1 MPNSGRMNDIGEIAN
16 YNMYGTSYGFQAGG
30 GFIGGNYGS
39 QGLGELNNG
48 MGKRSSGNTLRPVM
62 IKQILEASQQHPDAE
77 FRIDGAE
84 IGQLTFVAVVRNIS
98 IQSTNITYRMEDG
111 TGLIEVK
118 QWLEME
124 TISDDNPQKNVEIA
138 TDTYVRVIGQLKAFN
153 NKRHIY
159 AHHIRTIQDL
169 NEVQYHILETT
180 AIHLYFTRGPPQNN
194 SSSRAF
200 ASMDRNSSN
209 YGIHNPMN
217 INEMLGAQ
225 FSLRNLSPY
234 LQKVM
239 AAIHSAPNT
248 NEGVNIYQ
256 IAKTI
261 GGGNIERAIEELISD
276 GLLYTTIDDEH
287 VKSTIQP

>member
-1 MPNSGRMNDIGEIAN
+1 
-16 YNMYGTSYGFQAGG
+16 
-30 GFIGGNYGS
+30 
-39 QGLGELNNG
+39 
-48 MGKRSSGNTLRPVM
+48 
-62 IKQILEASQQHPDAE
+62 
-77 FRIDGAE
+77 
-84 IGQLTFVAVVRNIS
+84 
-98 IQSTNITYRMEDG
+98 MEDG

-124 TISDDNPQKNVEIA
+124 TITDDNPKKNIDI
-138 TDTYVRVIGQLKAFN
+138 TPDTYVRVIGQLKSFN

-159 AHHIRTIQDL
+159 AHHIRPISDL

-194 SSSRAF
+194 DSSKPF
-200 ASMDRNSSN
+200 TTIDRNSSN
-209 YGIHNPMN
+209 YGIHDPMN

-239 AAIHSAPNT
+239 AAVHAAPNT
-248 NEGVNIYQ
+248 NEGVNIHQ
-256 IAKTI
+256 LAKTI
-261 GGGNIERAIEELISD
+261 GGGNIERAIEELTND

>member
-1 MPNSGRMNDIGEIAN
+1 MN
-16 YNMYGTSYGFQAGG
+16 YNMYGASYGLQGGG

-39 QGLGELNNG
+39 QGANEQNNG
-48 MGKRSSGNTLRPVM
+48 TNKRTSGNTLRPVT

-77 FRIDGAE
+77 FKIDGTE
-84 IGQLTFVAVVRNIS
+84 ISQLTFVAVVRSIS

-124 TISDDNPQKNVEIA
+124 TIADDNPKKNIDIT

-159 AHHIRTIQDL
+159 AHHIRPIMDL

-194 SSSRAF
+194 EGSKPF
-200 ASMDRNSSN
+200 ASIDKNTSN
-209 YGIHNPMN
+209 HNVHDPMN
-217 INEMLGAQ
+217 INEALGAQ

-239 AAIHSAPNT
+239 AAVHSAPNT
-248 NEGVNIYQ
+248 NEGINIHQ
-256 IAKTI
+256 LAKII
-261 GGGNIERAIEELISD
+261 GGGNIEQAIEELTND

-287 VKSTIQP
+287 VKSTIQL